1 MACREAV
8 QAVVN
13 GADMNA
19 CCMGQPA
26 TDLIRDTNNIAGGA
40 NSEPPTSTAD
50 VTALHF
56 ACQVHIPSSHLSSM
70 TNMLTMF
77 LSSSN
82 YCNYLY
88 NNCLYPR

>member
-26 TDLIRDTNNIAGGA
+26 IELIRDTNSLAGGE
-40 NSEPPTSTAD
+40 NSEAPTSTANL
-50 VTALHF
+50 TALHF
-56 ACQVHIPSSHLSSM
+56 ACQV
-70 TNMLTMF
+70 
-77 LSSSN
+77 
-82 YCNYLY
+82 YC
-88 NNCLYPR
+88 CCCCC

>member
-26 TDLIRDTNNIAGGA
+26 IELIRDTNSLAGGE
-40 NSEPPTSTAD
+40 NSEAPTSTANL
-50 VTALHF
+50 TALHF
-56 ACQVHIPSSHLSSM
+56 ACQVYCCYVTTSSVLFPDERLQS
-70 TNMLTMF
+70 LVKWAKW
-77 LSSSN
+77 
-82 YCNYLY
+82 
-88 NNCLYPR
+88 P

>member
-26 TDLIRDTNNIAGGA
+26 IELIRDTNSLAGGE
-40 NSEPPTSTAD
+40 NSEAPTSTANL
-50 VTALHF
+50 TALHF
-56 ACQVHIPSSHLSSM
+56 ACQVGCCYITFSFSVC
-70 TNMLTMF
+70 F
-77 LSSSN
+77 LIKD
-82 YCNYLY
+82 CNLVKRAKW
-88 NNCLYPR
+88 P